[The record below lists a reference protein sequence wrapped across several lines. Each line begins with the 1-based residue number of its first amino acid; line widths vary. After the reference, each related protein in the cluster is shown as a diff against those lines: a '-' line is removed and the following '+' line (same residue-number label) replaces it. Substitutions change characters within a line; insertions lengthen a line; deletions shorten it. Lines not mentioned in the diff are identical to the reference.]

1 MTELGKHLREEYKD
15 KMAIIN
21 GEGYVS
27 IDVFESAMYHLAL
40 SDAVIGALT
49 VKYGN
54 IEISEDDIIDY
65 MTEYTSNVEVRFDNR
80 KYTTRRV

>member
-15 KMAIIN
+15 NMAIIN
-21 GEGYVS
+21 GKGYIS

-49 VKYGN
+49 IKYGN
-54 IEISEDDIIDY
+54 IEVLENDIIDY
-65 MTEYTSNVEVRFDNR
+65 MTEYNSNVEVRFDKG
-80 KYTTRRV
+80 KYITRRI